1 MCIRDRVKMTTEKS
15 KRTKIIIKGMSC
27 DHCARSIQRALT
39 ESSGIESAEVDYK
52 KGEAIVTGPDFD
64 RDALK
69 SAVESLGYSV
79 VGFEGPT
86 D

>member
-1 MCIRDRVKMTTEKS
+1 MEC
-15 KRTKIIIKGMSC
+15 
-27 DHCARSIQRALT
+27 
-39 ESSGIESAEVDYK
+39 SGVESAEVDYK
-52 KGEAIVTGPDFD
+52 KGIAIVTGSELD

-79 VGFEGPT
+79 VGFEEPT